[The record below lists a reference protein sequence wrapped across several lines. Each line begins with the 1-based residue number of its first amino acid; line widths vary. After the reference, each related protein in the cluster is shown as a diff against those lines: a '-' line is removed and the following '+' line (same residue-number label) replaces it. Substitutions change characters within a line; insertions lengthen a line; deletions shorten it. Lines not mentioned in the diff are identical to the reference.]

1 MIKGFEN
8 ETEPLTADELRALP
22 ILIEG
27 FKKLKGKESAM
38 TAKYIS
44 AQMKKHHFITIDGA
58 RIRKLVNYIRT
69 NDKVPF
75 LMATS
80 RGYYVSSSTDEVS
93 EYVKSLRDR
102 ADSIYHVAQCL
113 ENQVLKLWAI
123 L

>member
-8 ETEPLTADELRALP
+8 ETEPLTADELRVLP

-44 AQMKKHHFITIDGA
+44 AQIKKHHFITIDGA

-80 RGYYVSSSTDEVS
+80 RGYYVSSSTDEVI

-113 ENQVLKLWAI
+113 ENQIHKL
-123 L
+123 